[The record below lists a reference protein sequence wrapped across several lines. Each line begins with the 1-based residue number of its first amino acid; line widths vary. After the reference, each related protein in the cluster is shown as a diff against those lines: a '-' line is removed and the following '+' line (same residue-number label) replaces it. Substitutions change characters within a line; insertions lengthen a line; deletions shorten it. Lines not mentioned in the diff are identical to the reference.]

1 MQVCQ
6 WQVVQINPAARALAL
21 GAGGRRG
28 TGGAGAAG
36 GAWITV
42 TPVVCPPGPGPGS
55 GAADAGA
62 GRQPAEDGGA
72 AGDPRETDTDSEM
85 LDGPG
90 GRGGSP
96 APDDPVHRLY
106 NLYNVLHTSVQFVQ
120 YCKIVCKRLEPSTTS
135 LQFVQ
140 SQNNLHSFVCR
151 CTILF
156 KFLRDCLN
164 CTEVARNW

>member
-1 MQVCQ
+1 MQRVRQSARASDALKAAHSGMQVCQ

-28 TGGAGAAG
+28 TGAGAAG
-36 GAWITV
+36 FAWI

-120 YCKIVCKRLEPSTTS
+120 YCTIVCKRLEPSTNS
-135 LQFVQ
+135 SNVF
-140 SQNNLHSFVCR
+140 
-151 CTILF
+151 TIRTIT
-156 KFLRDCLN
+156 K
-164 CTEVARNW
+164 